1 MKQISKDDCWCKDLN
16 YVCTECEKPIPPKN
30 MVLLKHY
37 LKLSTQEIFNPEIK
51 EHFDILM
58 ELEKTGDS
66 VLNLTR
72 EESREVEKEALEEL
86 GEFDKEV
93 LKEKQLNF

>member
-1 MKQISKDDCWCKDLN
+1 MKQKSKSECWCKNLN
-16 YVCTECEKPIPPKN
+16 YVCTECEIPQKPKQPE
-30 MVLLKHY
+30 LLRKY
-37 LKLSTQEIFNPEIK
+37 LKLSAQEIFNPEIK
-51 EHFDILM
+51 EHFDILI

-72 EESREVEKEALEEL
+72 EESREIEKEALEEL
-86 GEFDKEV
+86 GEFDREV